1 MSRTTQAF
9 ARVNID
15 ALQRV
20 AGWELTDGV
29 RVRFE
34 CALPDGTQSDYV
46 LCGLVRACCGGT

>member
-1 MSRTTQAF
+1 MSGTTQAF
-9 ARVNID
+9 ARVKID

-46 LCGLVRACCGGT
+46 LCGLVRASFGGT

>member
-9 ARVNID
+9 ARVKID

-46 LCGLVRACCGGT
+46 LCVLVRASFGGT